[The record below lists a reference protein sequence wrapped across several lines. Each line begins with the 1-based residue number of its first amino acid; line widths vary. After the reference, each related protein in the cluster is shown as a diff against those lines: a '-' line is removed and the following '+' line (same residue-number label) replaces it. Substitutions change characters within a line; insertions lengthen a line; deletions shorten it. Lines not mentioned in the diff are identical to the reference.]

1 MYEFYKYDIK
11 LEKKNQQIGLW
22 MKDWCKEMYNED
34 WNYCVTLNYKFP
46 IIKEVISR
54 NNLREYVRKLNEYD
68 SEVEGF
74 IVNELDKNLIS
85 IHHHLIM
92 KCDMNMGMLQKV
104 TNKVWNNKGINFIDK
119 YDSDRE
125 LNWCVYMTK
134 HLEKTNRNNWYI
146 ISNFK

>member
-34 WNYCVTLNYKFP
+34 WNYCISLTYKFP
-46 IIKEVISR
+46 IIKEVVSR
-54 NNLREYVRKLNEYD
+54 RNLREYFRKLYEYD
-68 SEVEGF
+68 SQLDGF
-74 IVNELDKNLIS
+74 VVNELDNILVS
-85 IHHHLIM
+85 LHHHIIL
-92 KCDMNMGMLQKV
+92 KSKLGMRQLVKL
-104 TNKVWNNKGINFIDK
+104 TNKMWNNKGSSFIDR
-119 YDSDRE
+119 YDVSRE